1 MKKVISFFVLIFL
14 IGLTV
19 SLGSDIKQEGSTGPK
34 EETQTEVKT
43 IEPDFIT
50 FLEDFIYV

>member
-1 MKKVISFFVLIFL
+1 MKKVISFLILIFL

-19 SLGSDIKQEGSTGPK
+19 SLGGDIKQEVPTGEK
-34 EETQTEVKT
+34 EETQTKVETV
-43 IEPDFIT
+43 EPDFVT